1 VIDILFYYVFY
12 SSAVLFYGIG
22 FRRAAALSA
31 SSFDK
36 SVFRPAVRCG
46 FAALASTFL
55 TAIITEK
62 LFSPLGIAELF
73 PLPAFFILAAV
84 AAGTGIVL
92 PAKAVLQTKEF
103 AVSYLIV
110 LLALFE
116 SSRLFDAVF
125 TAASCMLSF
134 VFVIPV
140 LSAVRYRID
149 IARSKNEKAAR
160 GMLIM
165 IVSAIL
171 IIACSAWNVSWL
183 NDYFVR

>member
-1 VIDILFYYVFY
+1 MIDILFYYVFY

-22 FRRAAALSA
+22 FQRVAVLS

-36 SVFRPAVRCG
+36 SVFRPALRCG
-46 FAALASTFL
+46 VAALASTFL
-55 TAIITEK
+55 TALITEK
-62 LFSPLGIAELF
+62 LFSPLGLAELL

-84 AAGTGIVL
+84 AAVTGIFL
-92 PAKAVLQTKEF
+92 SSEAVLRTEEF

-125 TAASCMLSF
+125 IAASCMLSF

-149 IARSKNEKAAR
+149 IACAKNERAAR
-160 GMLIM
+160 EMLIM

-171 IIACSAWNVSWL
+171 IIACSAWNVSLL

>member
-1 VIDILFYYVFY
+1 MIDILFYYVFY

-31 SSFDK
+31 SFDK
-36 SVFRPAVRCG
+36 SVFRPALRCG

-55 TAIITEK
+55 TALITEK

-73 PLPAFFILAAV
+73 PLPALFILAAV
-84 AAGTGIVL
+84 AAGTGIFL
-92 PAKAVLQTKEF
+92 PGKAILQTKEF

-160 GMLIM
+160 GILIM

-183 NDYFVR
+183 NDYFMR

>member
-1 VIDILFYYVFY
+1 MIDILFYYVFY

-22 FRRAAALSA
+22 FRSAAALSA
-31 SSFDK
+31 SFDK
-36 SVFRPAVRCG
+36 SVFRPALRCG

-55 TAIITEK
+55 TALITEK

-73 PLPAFFILAAV
+73 PLPALFILAAV
-84 AAGTGIVL
+84 AAGTGIFL
-92 PAKAVLQTKEF
+92 PGKAILQTKEF

-149 IARSKNEKAAR
+149 IARAKNEKAAR
-160 GMLIM
+160 GILIM

-183 NDYFVR
+183 NDYLR

>member
-1 VIDILFYYVFY
+1 MIDILFYYVFY

-31 SSFDK
+31 SFDK
-36 SVFRPAVRCG
+36 SVFRPALRCA

-55 TAIITEK
+55 TALITEK

-73 PLPAFFILAAV
+73 PLPALFILAAV
-84 AAGTGIVL
+84 AAGTGIFL
-92 PAKAVLQTKEF
+92 PGKAILQTKEF

-149 IARSKNEKAAR
+149 IACSKNEKAAR
-160 GMLIM
+160 GILIM

-183 NDYFVR
+183 NDYFMR

>member
-1 VIDILFYYVFY
+1 MIDILFYYVFY

-31 SSFDK
+31 SFDK
-36 SVFRPAVRCG
+36 SVFCPALRCG

-55 TAIITEK
+55 TALITEK

-73 PLPAFFILAAV
+73 PLPALCILAAV
-84 AAGTGIVL
+84 AAGTGIFL
-92 PAKAVLQTKEF
+92 PGKAVLQTKEF

-110 LLALFE
+110 LLVLFE

-149 IARSKNEKAAR
+149 IARAKNEKAAR
-160 GMLIM
+160 GILIM

-183 NDYFVR
+183 NDYLR